1 MTDPETF
8 RDSIP
13 TVDSAGQR
21 VWMYPRK
28 PPTGKRASKDAV
40 NWYSL
45 RTYVSWVLLVILFVG
60 PFVKIAGNP
69 LLMFNIVERK
79 FSILGIMFY
88 PQDFYLF
95 ALAMI
100 TAFVMIVFFTALYGR
115 LFCGWVC
122 PQTIFMEMVF
132 RKIEYAIEGDAREQE
147 ALNAMEWT
155 NEKIKKKAL
164 KHGIFFAISFLVANL
179 LLGYIIGGD
188 ALIDLVTDSPIE
200 HSFGFF
206 CLFLFTCLFYAI
218 FARFREQACTFI
230 CPYGRF
236 QSVMLDENSL
246 VVAYDHVRGEKRGHK
261 VKGETW
267 QERLSIGKGDC
278 VDCDLCVKVCP
289 TGIDIRNGTQME
301 CVNCTNCIDACNS
314 VMSKVGRDPGLIR
327 YASMDMIEGRSKKLK
342 WTPRLKVYGAFM
354 CFMLVLLT
362 GLLLARSSVHMD
374 LLRVRGTWYQVMP
387 DGHVTN
393 MFEGTFHN
401 KSGKELTGE
410 LRLLDHE
417 GQLLYGEPQ
426 ISLAPQEET
435 KTIVVV
441 TLGPEE
447 LDGKETNVK
456 IGLFDGDHK
465 LDVVDATFLAPEQG
479 GER

>member
-1 MTDPETF
+1 MTDSPTF

-13 TVDSAGQR
+13 TVDESGRR

-28 PPTGKRASKDAV
+28 PPTGKHASKEAV
-40 NWYSL
+40 NWYRL
-45 RTYVSWVLLVILFVG
+45 RTYVSWVLLVILVVG

-79 FSILGIMFY
+79 FSILGLMFY

-100 TAFVMIVFFTALYGR
+100 TAFVMCVFFTALYGR

-132 RKIEYAIEGDAREQE
+132 RKIEYLIEGDSSQQK

-155 NEKIKKKAL
+155 PEKIRKKAI
-164 KHGIFFAISFLVANL
+164 KHSIFFLISFVVANL

-188 ALIDLVTDSPIE
+188 ALLKLISESPLD

-206 CLFLFTCLFYAI
+206 CLFLFTLLFYAI

-246 VVAYDHVRGEKRGHK
+246 VVAYDHVRGEERGRK
-261 VKGETW
+261 TKGQSWE
-267 QERLSIGKGDC
+267 ERLSIGKGDC

-327 YASMDMIEGRSKKLK
+327 YASMDMIEGRSKGLK
-342 WTPRLKVYGAFM
+342 WTPRLKVYGTFM
-354 CFMLVLLT
+354 GVMIVLLT
-362 GLLLARSSVHMD
+362 GLLLARNAVHMD

-417 GQLLYGEPQ
+417 GQLLYGQPQ
-426 ISLAPQEET
+426 IVMAPQEET

-441 TLGPEE
+441 TLEPEE
-447 LDGKETNVK
+447 LEGKETPVK
-456 IGLFDGDHK
+456 IGLFDGDRK
-465 LDVVDATFLAPEQG
+465 LDIVTATFLVPAP
-479 GER
+479 GEDK

>member
-1 MTDPETF
+1 MTDTSTF

-13 TVDSAGQR
+13 TVDSAGKR

-28 PPTGKRASKDAV
+28 PPTGKRASKDTV
-40 NWYSL
+40 NWYTL

-60 PFVKIAGNP
+60 PFVKIGGNP

-79 FSILGIMFY
+79 FSIFGIMFY

-100 TAFVMIVFFTALYGR
+100 TGFVMVVFFTALYGR

-132 RKIEYAIEGDAREQE
+132 RKIEYAIEGDANQQK
-147 ALNAMEWT
+147 ALNASEWT
-155 NEKIKKKAL
+155 SEKIKKKAL
-164 KHGIFFAISFLVANL
+164 KHSLFFGISFLVANL

-188 ALIDLVTDSPIE
+188 ALLKLVSESPIK

-206 CLFLFTCLFYAI
+206 TLFLFTCLFYAI

-246 VVAYDHVRGEKRGHK
+246 VVAYDHVRGEERGRK
-261 VKGETW
+261 VKGQSWE
-267 QERLSIGKGDC
+267 ERLSIGKGDC

-327 YASMDMIEGRSKKLK
+327 YASMDMIEGKSKGLR
-342 WTPRLKVYGAFM
+342 WTPRLKIYGSFM
-354 CFMLVLLT
+354 CFLLVILT
-362 GLLLARSSVHMD
+362 GLLLARNSVHMD
-374 LLRVRGTWYQVMP
+374 LLRARGTWYQVMP
-387 DGHVTN
+387 DGHVMN

-401 KSGKELTGE
+401 KTGKELTGE

-417 GQLLYGEPQ
+417 GQLLYGETVFTLP
-426 ISLAPQEET
+426 PQEET
-435 KTIVVV
+435 KLPVIL
-441 TLGPEE
+441 TLGPEQ
-447 LDGKETNVK
+447 LDGKETRVK
-456 IGLFDGDHK
+456 IGLFDGDRMF
-465 LDVVDATFLAPEQG
+465 DSVNATFLAPES
-479 GER
+479 GEGK

>member
-1 MTDPETF
+1 MTDSTTF

-13 TVDSAGQR
+13 TVDQAGRR

-40 NWYSL
+40 NWYTL

-60 PFVKIAGNP
+60 PFVKIGGNP
-69 LLMFNIVERK
+69 LLMMNIVERK
-79 FSILGIMFY
+79 FSIFGIMFY

-100 TAFVMIVFFTALYGR
+100 TGFVMIVFFTALFGR

-132 RKIEYAIEGDAREQE
+132 RKIEYAIEGDAAQQK

-164 KHGIFFAISFLVANL
+164 KHGIFFVISFLVANL

-206 CLFLFTCLFYAI
+206 CLLMFTFLFYGI

-246 VVAYDHVRGEKRGHK
+246 VVAYDHVRGEKRGRLT
-261 VKGETW
+261 KGQSWE
-267 QERLSIGKGDC
+267 ERLSIGKGDC

-327 YASMDMIEGRSKKLK
+327 YASMDMIEGKSKGLK
-342 WTPRLKVYGAFM
+342 WTPRLKIYGTFM
-354 CFMLVLLT
+354 SVLLVILT
-362 GLLLARSSVHMD
+362 GLLLARNPVHMD

-393 MFEGTFHN
+393 MFEATFHN
-401 KSGKELTGE
+401 KTGKERSGE
-410 LRLLDHE
+410 LRLMDHQ
-417 GQLLYGEPQ
+417 GQLLYGEPR
-426 ISLAPQEET
+426 LTLPPQQET

-441 TLGPEE
+441 TLPPEAVE
-447 LDGKETNVK
+447 GANTPVK
-456 IGLFDGDHK
+456 IGLYDGERK
-465 LDVVDATFLAPEQG
+465 LDVVTATFQAPKPGEQP
-479 GER
+479 

>member
-1 MTDPETF
+1 MTDSPTF

-13 TVDSAGQR
+13 TVDDSGRR

-28 PPTGKRASKDAV
+28 PPTGKQASKDAV
-40 NWYSL
+40 NWYTL
-45 RTYVSWVLLVILFVG
+45 RTYVSWVLLVILVIG

-79 FSILGIMFY
+79 FSIFGIMFY

-100 TAFVMIVFFTALYGR
+100 TAFVMCVFFTALYGR
-115 LFCGWVC
+115 LFCGWFC

-132 RKIEYAIEGDAREQE
+132 RKIEYLIEGDAAQQK

-155 NEKIKKKAL
+155 PEKIKKKAI
-164 KHGIFFAISFLVANL
+164 KHSIFFAISFVVANL

-188 ALIDLVTDSPIE
+188 ALLKLISESPIE

-206 CLFLFTCLFYAI
+206 SLFMFTLLFYAI

-246 VVAYDHVRGEKRGHK
+246 VVAYDHVRGEERGRK
-261 VKGETW
+261 QKGQSWE
-267 QERLSIGKGDC
+267 ERLSIGKGDC

-314 VMSKVGRDPGLIR
+314 VMGKVGRDPGLIR
-327 YASMDMIEGRSKKLK
+327 YASMDMIEGKSKGLRA
-342 WTPRLKVYGAFM
+342 TPRLKIYGAFM
-354 CFMLVLLT
+354 GFLILVLT
-362 GLLLARSSVHMD
+362 GLLIARNAVHMD

-401 KSGKELTGE
+401 KTGKELSGE

-417 GQLLYGEPQ
+417 GQLLYGQTKLSLPPQ
-426 ISLAPQEET
+426 QET

-441 TLGPEE
+441 TLEPDALE
-447 LDGKETNVK
+447 GKETPVK
-456 IGLFDGDHK
+456 IGLFDGERL
-465 LDVVDATFLAPEQG
+465 LDTVTSTFLAPG
-479 GER
+479 PGESP

>member
-188 ALIDLVTDSPIE
+188 ALIDLVQAR
-200 HSFGFF
+200 HLFCHLVFG
-206 CLFLFTCLFYAI
+206 
-218 FARFREQACTFI
+218 
-230 CPYGRF
+230 
-236 QSVMLDENSL
+236 
-246 VVAYDHVRGEKRGHK
+246 
-261 VKGETW
+261 
-267 QERLSIGKGDC
+267 
-278 VDCDLCVKVCP
+278 
-289 TGIDIRNGTQME
+289 
-301 CVNCTNCIDACNS
+301 
-314 VMSKVGRDPGLIR
+314 
-327 YASMDMIEGRSKKLK
+327 
-342 WTPRLKVYGAFM
+342 
-354 CFMLVLLT
+354 
-362 GLLLARSSVHMD
+362 
-374 LLRVRGTWYQVMP
+374 
-387 DGHVTN
+387 
-393 MFEGTFHN
+393 
-401 KSGKELTGE
+401 
-410 LRLLDHE
+410 
-417 GQLLYGEPQ
+417 GEP
-426 ISLAPQEET
+426 
-435 KTIVVV
+435 IVRVHYW
-441 TLGPEE
+441 G
-447 LDGKETNVK
+447 
-456 IGLFDGDHK
+456 
-465 LDVVDATFLAPEQG
+465 
-479 GER
+479 